1 MNEKISRIQKE
12 VGVMQKDK
20 AGYNYKYFDIN
31 QLLEK
36 LLPCL
41 ENEGLTLIQPLTHV
55 EGRPALKTLIWDS
68 KDMLEYVVPLP
79 DLPDPQKMGSVI
91 TYYRR
96 YALVSLLGLQA
107 EDDDGASV
115 TKAPNVATPNP
126 TTNEV
131 AGFDL

>member
-115 TKAPNVATPNP
+115 TKAPNVATPSP
-126 TTNEV
+126 TTNAV